1 MTGQRSRTRG
11 EAARAPAPMEGKTHR
26 TKAERNG
33 RAAAQ
38 AVDLAELMD
47 RTGYVIRR
55 AQVWIFQDVIR
66 AMADFD
72 IRPAQ
77 FSVLTVI
84 GANPGLSQSAVSQA
98 LGIERARLAVMLH
111 GLEARGLVKRMP
123 SRSDKRS
130 HALHMTPQGERLLA
144 QLKTIVATHEERVI
158 AKIGVEGKRQLLR
171 ILSVF
176 LKD

>member
-1 MTGQRSRTRG
+1 MASQRSRTRAEPG
-11 EAARAPAPMEGKTHR
+11 RLPAPIRRQTR
-26 TKAERNG
+26 QAKAERNG
-33 RAAAQ
+33 QAAAQ
-38 AVDLAELMD
+38 AVDLAELTD
-47 RTGYVIRR
+47 RTGYIVRR

-66 AMADFD
+66 AMAGFD

-111 GLEARGLVKRMP
+111 GLEGRGLAKRMP

-130 HALHMTPQGERLLA
+130 HALHLTLQGERLLA
-144 QLKTIVATHEERVI
+144 QLKSIVAAHEQRVI
-158 AKIGVEGKRQLLR
+158 AKIGAEGKRQLLR

-176 LKD
+176 LAD

>member
-1 MTGQRSRTRG
+1 MASQASKTRSGRG
-11 EAARAPAPMEGKTHR
+11 RPPAAMPEKSRALKT
-26 TKAERNG
+26 ERNG
-33 RAAAQ
+33 RTAAQ
-38 AVDLAELMD
+38 AVDLAELTD
-47 RTGYVIRR
+47 RTGYIVRR

-111 GLEARGLVKRMP
+111 GLEARGLAKRMP

-130 HALHMTPQGERLLA
+130 HALHLTPQGERVLA
-144 QLKTIVATHEERVI
+144 QLKAIVAAHEERVV
-158 AKIGVEGKRQLLR
+158 AKIGAEGKRQLLR
-171 ILSVF
+171 ILSAF
-176 LKD
+176 LAE

>member
-1 MTGQRSRTRG
+1 MAIQKSKRHSRSKPPPEAKRG
-11 EAARAPAPMEGKTHR
+11 

-33 RAAAQ
+33 RATVQ
-38 AVDLAELMD
+38 AVNLAELTD
-47 RTGYVIRR
+47 RTGYIVRR

-66 AMADFD
+66 AMAEFD

-84 GANPGLSQSAVSQA
+84 GANAGLSQSAVSQA

-111 GLEARGLVKRMP
+111 GLEGRNLVKRMA
-123 SRSDKRS
+123 SRSDRRS
-130 HALHMTPQGERLLA
+130 HALHLTPQGERLLA
-144 QLKTIVATHEERVI
+144 QLKTIVAAHEDRVI
-158 AKIGVEGKRQLLR
+158 AKIGADGKRALAS

-176 LKD
+176 LTD